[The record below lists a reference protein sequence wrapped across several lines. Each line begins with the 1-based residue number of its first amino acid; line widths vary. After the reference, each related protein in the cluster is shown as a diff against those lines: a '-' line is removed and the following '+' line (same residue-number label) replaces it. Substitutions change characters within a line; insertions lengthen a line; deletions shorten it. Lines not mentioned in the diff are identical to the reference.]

1 MTGPGK
7 RRLRNCLLQVTRMC
21 WAFPTSASTLFSAGI
36 VDDGMVTIRVE
47 TAATSSGS
55 TEQRR
60 QRRQR
65 RPVRSFSNA
74 MWSFS
79 LSTLNVQYA
88 KLPFLKY
95 YDFSLKFIFI
105 MFKFQMTISPFN
117 SQLPV
122 TKYMISEVTIENEQP
137 FKNSR
142 FTSLMME
149 W

>member
-21 WAFPTSASTLFSAGI
+21 WAFPTSASTLFSAGT

-79 LSTLNVQYA
+79 LYTLNVQYT
-88 KLPFLKY
+88 KLPF
-95 YDFSLKFIFI
+95 
-105 MFKFQMTISPFN
+105 
-117 SQLPV
+117 
-122 TKYMISEVTIENEQP
+122 
-137 FKNSR
+137 
-142 FTSLMME
+142 
-149 W
+149 